1 MLQLYETQESKRKN
15 IIGLLE
21 FQKDMKKMFKRHS
34 LYIGLEM
41 SILGAANTQSRF
53 KVE

>member
-21 FQKDMKKMFKRHS
+21 FQKDMKKKCLKGIHCTLDS
-34 LYIGLEM
+34 KCLSWEQQTHNLV
-41 SILGAANTQSRF
+41 S
-53 KVE
+53 K